1 MTISANAPAGA
12 LARLRAGG
20 RLDPH
25 TCMDFLEG
33 LGYSV
38 GPLSNEEITQL
49 TEDILSEMD
58 QEEGESLA

>member
-1 MTISANAPAGA
+1 MAANAKAYAGA

-20 RLDPH
+20 RFDPH

-49 TEDILSEMD
+49 TEDILSEMS